1 MARPTPAA
9 ASTSPS
15 STSNDDR
22 TRNARG
28 GAQARVALVGV
39 VAAAAAFLA
48 WTLRVEL
55 VVLFA
60 AVFFGTALH
69 RAATAL
75 GGRTGLPHGAAV
87 ALLFTVVLAGIG
99 GFFAFAGQRISD
111 QYRELGD
118 RLPAAMRTVENEIA
132 EVPVLGGLSGQIREV
147 REGMTGGGESDDA
160 SESGEA
166 SDGDRMFRV
175 IRVTLRSLGHVALV
189 IVVAFY
195 VAWDGRRYVR
205 SLVRIAPPE
214 RRDVVRDWLDAL
226 GRALPWWL
234 VGRLASMAIVAGL
247 TAPGLALLGIPLA
260 MVLGLTAGLF
270 SFVPVLGPLAAVVP
284 AALVTLEAAPSSLV
298 WVLALYAVVQFVESW
313 IITPRIQEYVS
324 ETPPVLLLSAQLV
337 AGVLVGLWGVMF
349 STPLA
354 LAGLVSVQVVW
365 LRHGL
370 GEDVETPGARSG

>member
-1 MARPTPAA
+1 MARPAPAA

-15 STSNDDR
+15 STSNDER
-22 TRNARG
+22 PRNARG
-28 GAQARVALVGV
+28 GAQARAALVGV
-39 VAAAAAFLA
+39 VAAAAAFLV

-69 RAATAL
+69 RAATFL
-75 GGRTGLPHGAAV
+75 GGRTGVPHGAAV

-118 RLPAAMRTVENEIA
+118 RLPAALRTVEDEIA
-132 EVPVLGGLSGQIREV
+132 RVPVLGGLSGQIREV
-147 REGMTGGGESDDA
+147 REGMTGGGDDTSD
-160 SESGEA
+160 SGEA

-175 IRVTLRSLGHVALV
+175 VRVTLRSLGHVALV

-205 SLVRIAPPE
+205 SLVRVAPPE

-298 WVLALYAVVQFVESW
+298 WVLALYAAVQFVESW
-313 IITPRIQEYVS
+313 IITPRIQEFVS

-349 STPLA
+349 STPIA
-354 LAGLVSVQVVW
+354 LAGLVTVQVLW